1 MRTRLTITLELFLK
15 GTLPSM
21 DEFIRAF
28 MSHGFSLMNQEQCV
42 LFKGKH
48 TVRPSR
54 FTRIKGKAINTA
66 AIGIS
71 LDELHQFVNH
81 LHSLLFILND
91 LNVRGNDI
99 EGCALLINSWIA
111 SGIAGKVVTSIRSL
125 DYAFPDYVYHRNPF
139 GKIELVSKESSLDGR
154 WSKIEI
160 DYTEDDEYL
169 ISLHY
174 YTDSMDSIVEYIIN
188 SPNTLA
194 WIVDALESSYSASA

>member
-1 MRTRLTITLELFLK
+1 MRARLTVTLEIFFK
-15 GTLPSM
+15 SPLPSM

-28 MSHGFSLMNQEQCV
+28 MSNGFSLMNQEQGV
-42 LFKGKH
+42 LFKGKY

-54 FTRIKGKAINTA
+54 FTRVKGKAINTA

-71 LDELHQFVNH
+71 LDELHQFTNH
-81 LHSLLFILND
+81 IHSLLFILRD
-91 LNVRGNDI
+91 LNVGIDDI
-99 EGCALLINSWIA
+99 EYCSLLINSWIA
-111 SGIAGKVVTSIRSL
+111 SGIAGKVITSIKSL
-125 DYAFPDYVYHRNPF
+125 DDEFPDYVYHRNPF

-174 YTDSMDSIVEYIIN
+174 YTDSIDGTVEFIVN
-188 SPNTLA
+188 SPNTLTG
-194 WIVDALESSYSASA
+194 IVEALESSHSA